1 MEKILNLI
9 LEKLDKIE
17 NVQAQMQS
25 DIADLKVNQIK
36 LEKRVENVEVQ
47 LTKVIE
53 KLDNIEK
60 KINDIEAINATRH
73 TEIYMKLE
81 NMNEDIIFLKHKE
94 HQTEEDLFK
103 LKLKIAK

>member
-1 MEKILNLI
+1 M
-9 LEKLDKIE
+9 
-17 NVQAQMQS
+17 
-25 DIADLKVNQIK
+25 IK

-60 KINDIEAINATRH
+60 KIDMEAINATRH

>member
-1 MEKILNLI
+1 M
-9 LEKLDKIE
+9 
-17 NVQAQMQS
+17 
-25 DIADLKVNQIK
+25 IK

-81 NMNEDIIFLKHKE
+81 NMNEDIIFLKHK
-94 HQTEEDLFK
+94 
-103 LKLKIAK
+103 